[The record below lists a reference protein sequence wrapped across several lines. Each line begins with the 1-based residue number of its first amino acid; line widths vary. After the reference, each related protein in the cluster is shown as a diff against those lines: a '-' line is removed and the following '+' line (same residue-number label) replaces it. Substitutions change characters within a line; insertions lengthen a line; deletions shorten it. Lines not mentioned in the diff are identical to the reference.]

1 MLLKKKDLNF
11 ILKTLDKRTK
21 IRFVFFFFLVTFVAL
36 GEYLTIGESGIFA
49 KKLLGIDSSENVK
62 TIFGLDHSF
71 IFLTLIIFTN
81 FGRAL
86 ISYFGLR
93 LSFLSASQ
101 VCQKVY
107 KNYLL
112 QDYLKYLSINS
123 SELIAI
129 VTTKINTL
137 ATDLIL
143 PFIRISSSVLI
154 MIFIGISILLKAP
167 FYAIFSIISLS
178 LGYLIVSI
186 VTSKSM
192 KENSLILSRSSSKNV
207 KIVQET
213 VNSFREIKLSGFE
226 ERFFNIFSRN
236 EFGLRISDANVRVL
250 SEIPRYVIESLIFCI
265 IIILSLIFSSN
276 KNSNETIVIASL
288 GSFLYGSQRLLPL
301 AQNAYRAFSTIRS
314 STFSIKD
321 ILNFIKFQKEQNIKD
336 TSNITFKKTIVLDS
350 VGFNYPKS
358 KNIVL
363 KQCNTKIKKGE
374 FICIIGKTGSG
385 KSTLVDIIMGLI
397 KPTKGKLYVDDK
409 EINET
414 NQSAWMGQISH
425 VPQEIILLD
434 ESIKRNIAFGF
445 SDKEIDI
452 EKLNLAIKLSSL
464 DKVIKDFK
472 NGLETMVG
480 ERGILL
486 SGGQKQRIGIARAIY
501 QNKQIMVLDEATSA
515 LDKKTEE
522 KILFNL
528 INHFK
533 NSTLIM
539 VTHRPRVDIPYDK
552 TITIK
557 DFSLY
562 EL

>member
-1 MLLKKKDLNF
+1 
-11 ILKTLDKRTK
+11 
-21 IRFVFFFFLVTFVAL
+21 
-36 GEYLTIGESGIFA
+36 
-49 KKLLGIDSSENVK
+49 
-62 TIFGLDHSF
+62 
-71 IFLTLIIFTN
+71 
-81 FGRAL
+81 
-86 ISYFGLR
+86 
-93 LSFLSASQ
+93 
-101 VCQKVY
+101 
-107 KNYLL
+107 
-112 QDYLKYLSINS
+112 
-123 SELIAI
+123 
-129 VTTKINTL
+129 
-137 ATDLIL
+137 
-143 PFIRISSSVLI
+143 
-154 MIFIGISILLKAP
+154 
-167 FYAIFSIISLS
+167 IISLS

-186 VTSKSM
+186 ITSKSM
-192 KENSLILSRSSSKNV
+192 KENSLILSRNSSKNI

-226 ERFFNIFSRN
+226 ERFFNVFSKN

-445 SDKEIDI
+445 SDK
-452 EKLNLAIKLSSL
+452 
-464 DKVIKDFK
+464 
-472 NGLETMVG
+472 
-480 ERGILL
+480 
-486 SGGQKQRIGIARAIY
+486 
-501 QNKQIMVLDEATSA
+501 
-515 LDKKTEE
+515 
-522 KILFNL
+522 
-528 INHFK
+528 
-533 NSTLIM
+533 
-539 VTHRPRVDIPYDK
+539 
-552 TITIK
+552 
-557 DFSLY
+557 
-562 EL
+562 